1 VRLKDNGNDPKKA
14 FSDLDK
20 NPIWLNKEKGISIK
34 RVTISGVN
42 NAVALHNKKDHL
54 GNEILDNEGNTI
66 PVDFVSTGNNHHV
79 AIYKDEKG
87 ELQDNVI
94 SFFEVV
100 ERKNQGLP
108 EIDWSYNK
116 DKGWEFLFSM
126 KQNEFFIFPN
136 EKENFFPNEIDL
148 FSRDKLKIISQ
159 NIFRMQKFSKVIYGN
174 SAVRDYVFR
183 NHLET
188 VIDDRKELKDKAYKS
203 IKSLSFFK
211 NIVKVRIN
219 HLGEIVHVGE

>member
-1 VRLKDNGNDPKKA
+1 MCNNGNDPKKA

-54 GNEILDNEGNTI
+54 GNEILDNEGNSI

-87 ELQDNVI
+87 DLHE
-94 SFFEVV
+94 EVV
-100 ERKNQGLP
+100 SLFEAVTRKNQGLP
-108 EIDWSYNK
+108 VVNK
-116 DKGWEFLFSM
+116 NHEKGWEFIFTM
-126 KQNEFFIFPN
+126 KQNELFVFPN
-136 EKENFFPNEIDL
+136 EKTGFNPNEIDL
-148 FSRDKLKIISQ
+148 LDYR
-159 NIFRMQKFSKVIYGN
+159 NFSKISPNLFRIQKLGTG
-174 SAVRDYVFR
+174 DYWFR

-188 VIDDRKELKDKAYKS
+188 LLVDEKNLNETTYKRRRS
-203 IKSLSFFK
+203 PKSLIS
-211 NIVKVRIN
+211 IVKVRIN
-219 HLGEIVHVGE
+219 HLGEIVHVGEY